1 MARPDAGDGETT
13 AYENFYADSLS
24 VSERLAL
31 EAASSLE
38 GLAEEVAMLR
48 VRLKTA
54 LEERPEDLKLAL
66 YGMNTLLRMVT
77 AQYRLSPRASKE
89 LAANLSLVL
98 NNFAD
103 QLVPSDH

>member
-1 MARPDAGDGETT
+1 MGQPEARAGEPSKH
-13 AYENFYADSLS
+13 ANFYADALS
-24 VSERLAL
+24 ESERLL
-31 EAASSLE
+31 LAAAGSLE
-38 GLAEEVAMLR
+38 GLAEEVATLR
-48 VRLKTA
+48 VRLQTA
-54 LEERPEDLKLAL
+54 LREHPENLRLAL
-66 YGMNTLLRMVT
+66 YGMNTLLRMVV